1 MSPGRL
7 FSAWKKSRARRFVP
21 VASSP
26 ISPGSALAVLMP
38 RLLDY
43 VVAIYLRLVD
53 AIVPNSIYHSH
64 PLTRRVPAASPN
76 VRTAIA
82 VLALS
87 ERGHRSLARRL
98 PASDARACDGH
109 HQMVD

>member
-1 MSPGRL
+1 
-7 FSAWKKSRARRFVP
+7 
-21 VASSP
+21 
-26 ISPGSALAVLMP
+26 MP

-64 PLTRRVPAASPN
+64 PLTGRVPAASPN

-87 ERGHRSLARRL
+87 ERRYRASCGVAACPRASVAFPACGNAFRKLLANSSIIA
-98 PASDARACDGH
+98 ASRVGS
-109 HQMVD
+109 